1 MSAPNHPLLERERA
15 LSCALILA
23 FLAGCGS
30 DGPEPV
36 KLSDTS
42 AMDPGVVTL
51 VEEWVG
57 KVEDEPQDG
66 QLRGQLGLVY
76 EANKMFHEAERS
88 YAQAVDLLEDGVADA
103 PWRYRRAIM
112 LRENG
117 DAAAGLEM
125 MIGVSKD
132 LTRTPV
138 IQARLGDMLMEAGR
152 VDEAEAAVQRGI
164 DVVLDPGTA
173 TLYEERAFY
182 LPALYVQMGRF
193 KLRQEKPEEA
203 VELAKKALEIDPEFE
218 SAHYVMGTAYQALGE
233 DEDAARELELGV
245 DTVKVYPP
253 DPHFRALAE
262 YAAGYGQRMGRI
274 ERLVASGNTQQALIE
289 LEPLLAERP
298 EDGAVLN
305 LAARANSLS
314 GNFQRALELLEKSV
328 ELKPDSYPTQ
338 IDLAIVNTNLGQLDE
353 ALVHAD
359 EAVRLGPE
367 AGQTHYFRGLILM
380 QREEYEESLAA
391 FKTAQTKGCKEPA
404 LFGYMAQL
412 CAPELLD
419 HPQDMKQYADLS
431 VQHLPEDPT
440 SHWLAAEASANLG
453 EMAAARTAL
462 ADLRRLAPTD
472 PRVAALEAKLGA
484 PEEQD

>member
-1 MSAPNHPLLERERA
+1 MSAPNHPLLERMRA
-15 LSCALILA
+15 LSCALVLA
-23 FLAGCGS
+23 SLAGCGS

-36 KLSDTS
+36 TLSNTS

-57 KVEDEPQDG
+57 KVEDAPQDG

-76 EANKMFHEAERS
+76 EANKMFHEAEQS

-117 DAAAGLEM
+117 DPAAGLEL
-125 MIGVSKD
+125 MIAVSKD

-152 VDEAEAAVQRGI
+152 VEEAEAAVQHGI
-164 DVVLDPGTA
+164 DVVLDPGNA
-173 TLYEERAFY
+173 ALYDARALF

-193 KLRQEKPEEA
+193 KLRQDEPAEA
-203 VELAKKALEIDPEFE
+203 VELAKKALEINPEFT
-218 SAHYVMGTAYQALGE
+218 SAHYVMGTAYQALGK

-253 DPHFRALAE
+253 DPHFRELSE

-274 ERLVASGNTQQALIE
+274 ERMIASGNTQQALIE
-289 LEPLLAERP
+289 LEPLLVERP

-305 LAARANSLS
+305 LAARANSFS

-328 ELKPDSYPTQ
+328 ELKPDSYQTQ
-338 IDLAIVNTNLGQLDE
+338 VDLAIVNTNLGQLDE
-353 ALVHAD
+353 ALAHAD

-380 QREEYEESLAA
+380 QREDYQESLEA

-412 CAPELLD
+412 CTPELLD
-419 HPQDMKQYADLS
+419 HPQDMKQYADLA
-431 VQHLPEDPT
+431 VQELPGDPT
-440 SHWLAAEASANLG
+440 AQWLVAEAHANLG
-453 EMAAARTAL
+453 DMETARTAL
-462 ADLRRLAPTD
+462 AALRQLAPTD
-472 PRVAALEAKLGA
+472 PRVAQLEAKLAA